1 MIAHTMPIVEKA
13 DKILVLSGGKIV
25 EAGDHNELLKL
36 GGKYTRMVQSDEY
49 EFRNGGKI
57 SG

>member
-25 EAGDHNELLKL
+25 EAGDHSELLKL
-36 GGKYTRMVQSDEY
+36 GGKYTRMVHSDE
-49 EFRNGGKI
+49 KI
-57 SG
+57 S